1 MQKMNKKNY
10 KVKEAIAYY
19 ILGFKKYNEK
29 INDIEKDHWI
39 IILKSILELTR
50 DEVNT
55 KNTIMENKDLL
66 DKIPFSWELTSDDLV
81 AYATCIF
88 YVLTNREK
96 EITPEKIVTE
106 FLSEVHLHHPRK
118 TMKEANFILDEFFPD
133 LKD

>member
-1 MQKMNKKNY
+1 MQKINKKNY
-10 KVKEAIAYY
+10 KIKEAIAYY
-19 ILGFKKYNEK
+19 ILALKKYNEK
-29 INDIEKDHWI
+29 IKNIEKDHWI
-39 IILKSILELTR
+39 IILKLILELIR
-50 DEVNT
+50 DEVDT
-55 KNTIMENKDLL
+55 KNTIIKNEEIL
-66 DKIPFSWELTSDDLV
+66 DKIPFSWELTADDLF

-96 EITPEKIVTE
+96 EITPEKIVIE